1 MILERFPTSAVVI
14 QREKLVHRKLF
25 LHFTRNTKEGDIT
38 DKSINY
44 SIYSSSLK
52 YILYSI
58 FKSNCFFVFF
68 NTKD

>member
-1 MILERFPTSAVVI
+1 MILSLRWFPTSAVVI
-14 QREKLVHRKLF
+14 QQEKLVHHKLF
-25 LHFTRNTKEGDIT
+25 LHFTWDTKEGDIT

-52 YILYSI
+52 YILYSV
-58 FKSNCFFVFF
+58 FKSNF